1 MNNNHKFYIVT
12 QSASETLSST
22 IFEDCFPPFVLKV
35 LSLFTVILTRKGH
48 CFSFYG

>member
-22 IFEDCFPPFVLKV
+22 IFEDRFPPYDLTV
-35 LSLFTVILTRKGH
+35 LS
-48 CFSFYG
+48 